1 MSSSRHISYVAREIF
16 PACLLA
22 GVGMVVAGCYVD
34 MLKSSSI
41 FNSSE
46 ANIFEIIPPVLG
58 LKGNL
63 EVALS
68 SRLATVVH
76 FRRKFSEISSWLFTT
91 TLAFILVKFSIV
103 LCVFLQILAVLASIA
118 IPVVITTVHI
128 STSLISY
135 SSINIAHLICIS
147 SVTCVCASCLISV
160 LVYAIVCAC
169 VFFGAN
175 PDNIAPPAAAA
186 LGDLAT
192 VLIMSRVNGYF
203 MKYPTFTFI
212 AAICITCIVL
222 FLSIAYLLYHSNM
235 HISPEFS
242 NLVITSTTFKETI
255 VPLILAIIMSSISGN
270 ISSRF
275 LADLPVVA
283 RLQVPINGVGGIFAA
298 MLISRMTTRLHSIT
312 CSKKFSLKQSVFAS
326 PTSSPSPS
334 STTPTTTATT
344 TNTCVMFEKS
354 RRHVPSEEVSS
365 SGVSDPPS
373 SSSSSASSLSSLMS
387 AGTMKSCRKLR
398 EIYTD
403 VSQVS
408 KLIKLLCVPLHFIL
422 TLISVIIARH
432 LNPQENEISYL
443 QFSILIP
450 YISAGF
456 IQICI
461 LLKFAKWIVLK
472 LWKKFSLA
480 KQFDSNINATNT
492 PISLASLDFSAI
504 AMTTGLGDLIGTA
517 LFVLFLCISKRLTN
531 S

>member
-1 MSSSRHISYVAREIF
+1 
-16 PACLLA
+16 
-22 GVGMVVAGCYVD
+22 
-34 MLKSSSI
+34 
-41 FNSSE
+41 
-46 ANIFEIIPPVLG
+46 
-58 LKGNL
+58 
-63 EVALS
+63 
-68 SRLATVVH
+68 
-76 FRRKFSEISSWLFTT
+76 
-91 TLAFILVKFSIV
+91 
-103 LCVFLQILAVLASIA
+103 
-118 IPVVITTVHI
+118 
-128 STSLISY
+128 
-135 SSINIAHLICIS
+135 
-147 SVTCVCASCLISV
+147 
-160 LVYAIVCAC
+160 
-169 VFFGAN
+169 
-175 PDNIAPPAAAA
+175 
-186 LGDLAT
+186 
-192 VLIMSRVNGYF
+192 
-203 MKYPTFTFI
+203 
-212 AAICITCIVL
+212 
-222 FLSIAYLLYHSNM
+222 
-235 HISPEFS
+235 
-242 NLVITSTTFKETI
+242 
-255 VPLILAIIMSSISGN
+255 
-270 ISSRF
+270 
-275 LADLPVVA
+275 
-283 RLQVPINGVGGIFAA
+283 

-326 PTSSPSPS
+326 PTFSPSPS